1 MTLVQHKRERLTHDS
16 LQMSASHNTIKS
28 STNGWNQILM
38 HVIFIFFDLHKLVLF
53 SANKSGHY
61 PLIMHSL
68 SNMSKPLNLV
78 MMSPKYLQ
86 TLAFFMILD
95 TDTDTV
101 LKSLLCSIS
110 EGPLTIYLGPTPVHK
125 VQFEKH
131 CCKTPLKTSYTANKW
146 EKLTSHLHFEYM
158 LTLSQ
163 WSSCLYHTQLVYAEG
178 ACLFTL

>member
-1 MTLVQHKRERLTHDS
+1 MTLYKCFHHITQ
-16 LQMSASHNTIKS
+16 
-28 STNGWNQILM
+28 WNIPLM
-38 HVIFIFFDLHKLVLF
+38 GGSKYLCMLFFFFDLHKLVLF

-68 SNMSKPLNLV
+68 SNMSEPLNLV
-78 MMSPKYLQ
+78 MMSPKCLQ
-86 TLAFFMILD
+86 TLVFVMISD
-95 TDTDTV
+95 TVTDTV
-101 LKSLLCSIS
+101 LKSLLHSIN
-110 EGPLTIYLGPTPVHK
+110 EGPLAIHSGPTPVHK

-131 CCKTPLKTSYTANKW
+131 CCKTPPKASYTANKW
-146 EKLTSHLHFEYM
+146 KKLTSHLHFEYM